1 MISNTVCANPVLS
14 TNDLKLRSEQDLC
27 EIIGRFLITS
37 EGVLAHW
44 VEYARGVLLFITAP
58 DDDRSGEF
66 YVYDRKKGTFWLLE
80 LVDGIFGG
88 YPVTQ
93 MRQKIREFRFWSL
106 PRTPAGWRLPPVSES
121 RLEICRRRCKGIL
134 WRMC

>member
-1 MISNTVCANPVLS
+1 MISNTVCASLVLS
-14 TNDLKLRSEQDLC
+14 TNDLKLRSDQDLC

-93 MRQKIREFRFWSL
+93 MRQKIREFRLLELAENPCRLAPSARFGKSFGDL
-106 PRTPAGWRLPPVSES
+106 PKAV
-121 RLEICRRRCKGIL
+121 
-134 WRMC
+134 